1 MVSFAEEAAICKD
14 CHVNLSCSMREEAVI
29 GGAETHLILAEV
41 AADLEKIAWMLGEPE
56 SPEAR

>member
-1 MVSFAEEAAICKD
+1 
-14 CHVNLSCSMREEAVI
+14 MREEAVI
-29 GGAETHLILAEV
+29 GSAESHLIPAEV